1 MPTRLPTCII
11 GYVHGPVR
19 WESVKRGDLYVNYQH
34 FFLLVAARNE
44 FALTHLQKRSRF
56 GFLLMKG
63 ERWYDF
69 VLYAWF
75 QFRFQKQELLTNQW
89 STYLAWIPG
98 TEIGTYPRIGIGR
111 FDFATNSYERPS
123 FYPPWFWHMD

>member
-1 MPTRLPTCII
+1 MPTKLPTCIL
-11 GYVHGPVR
+11 GYIYGPVR
-19 WESVKRGDLYVNYQH
+19 WESVTHGDMYVGEDRLFVFQRPQNG
-34 FFLLVAARNE
+34 
-44 FALTHLQKRSRF
+44 FALTHLQKKSRF
-56 GFLLMKG
+56 GFMLTHG

-75 QFRFQKQELLTNQW
+75 QFRFQKQELVTNQW

-123 FYPPWFWHMD
+123 FYPPYFYHMD